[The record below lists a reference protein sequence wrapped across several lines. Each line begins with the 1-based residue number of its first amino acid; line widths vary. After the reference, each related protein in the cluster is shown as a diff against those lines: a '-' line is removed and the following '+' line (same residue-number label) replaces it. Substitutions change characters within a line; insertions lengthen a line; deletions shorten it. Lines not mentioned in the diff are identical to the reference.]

1 MPDFTDL
8 IEKHAKRVGI
18 DPAWMRRIMQ
28 IESGGNSSN
37 RTGSYKGLFQ
47 LSDQEFKNH
56 GGGNNIYDP
65 EQNTMAAANKLA
77 KEKLAFSQKYGRDP
91 TLKDLYMIHQQGEA
105 GYAAHMKNPDQPAW
119 KSMLST
125 GEGRQRGEAWAK
137 KAIWGNIPDN
147 LKAKYG
153 SVENVTSRQF
163 TEDVWGG
170 KMEGSAQ
177 ARAGGGDYKAK
188 WHRSRT
194 GEEPVEPQAEPEKK
208 PKTLLGGA
216 DLDFSTPF
224 NVPDI
229 SAPNINLPRIGG
241 SAAQIAKRAFAEG

>member
-1 MPDFTDL
+1 MPSQWDEL
-8 IEKHAKRVGI
+8 IEKHARRVGI

-28 IESGGNSSN
+28 VESGGQSSN

-47 LSDQEFKNH
+47 LSDREFKAH

-77 KEKLAFSQKYGRDP
+77 AEKLRLGQRLGRDV
-91 TLKDLYMIHQQGEA
+91 TLKDLYMVHQQGEA
-105 GYAAHMKNPDQPAW
+105 GYAAHTKNPDAPAW
-119 KSMLST
+119 KNMAST
-125 GEGRQRGEAWAK
+125 GEGKQRGEAWAK

-163 TEDVWGG
+163 TEEVWGA
-170 KMEGSAQ
+170 KMEGKGSQ
-177 ARAGGGDYKAK
+177 ARGSTGEYKAK

-194 GEEPVEPQAEPEKK
+194 GEEPMEPEAAAK
-208 PKTLLGGA
+208 PRTLLGGG
-216 DLDFSTPF
+216 DIDYTTDFHT
-224 NVPDI
+224 
-229 SAPNINLPRIGG
+229 PNIATPNIQLPRIGG
-241 SAAQIAKRAFAEG
+241 SVAQIAKRAFAEG

>member
-1 MPDFTDL
+1 MPEWNEL
-8 IEKHAKRVGI
+8 IEKHSRRVGI

-28 IESGGNSSN
+28 IESGGQSSQ

-47 LSDQEFKNH
+47 LSDKEFKAH

-77 KEKLAFSQKYGRDP
+77 REKLAFKERHGREP
-91 TLKDLYMIHQQGEA
+91 TLTDLYMVHQQGEA

-119 KSMLST
+119 KSMAST

-137 KAIWGNIPDN
+137 KAIWGNVPDN

-153 SVENVTSRQF
+153 SVENITSRQF
-163 TEDVWGG
+163 TEEVWGA
-170 KMEGSAQ
+170 KMEGKGTEV
-177 ARAGGGDYKAK
+177 ARGSSDYKTK
-188 WHRSRT
+188 WQRSRT
-194 GEEPVEPQAEPEKK
+194 GEEPVEPEAKER
-208 PKTLLGGA
+208 PKTILGGG
-216 DLDFSTPF
+216 DVDYTTPF
-224 NVPDI
+224 EVPNVTGV
-229 SAPNINLPRIGG
+229 NIRLPRIGG

>member
-1 MPDFTDL
+1 MPDYTDI
-8 IEKHAKRVGI
+8 IEKHARRVGI
-18 DPAWMRRIMQ
+18 DPAWMKRIMH

-47 LSDQEFKNH
+47 LSDREFSNH

-65 EQNTMAAANKLA
+65 EQNTAAASNKLA

-91 TLKDLYMIHQQGEA
+91 SLKDLYMIHQQGEA

-125 GEGRQRGEAWAK
+125 GEGKQRGEAWAK

-170 KMEGSAQ
+170 KMEGSGQ
-177 ARAGGGDYKAK
+177 ARGSSGEYKAR

-194 GEEPVEPQAEPEKK
+194 GEEPVEPQAEADKK
-208 PKTLLGGA
+208 PRTLLGGA
-216 DLDFSTPF
+216 DLDYTTPF
-224 NVPDI
+224 E
-229 SAPNINLPRIGG
+229 APNIAGPNIRLPRIGG
-241 SAAQIAKRAFAEG
+241 SVAQIAKRQFAEG

>member
-1 MPDFTDL
+1 
-8 IEKHAKRVGI
+8 
-18 DPAWMRRIMQ
+18 MQ

-47 LSDQEFKNH
+47 LSDKEFKAH

-77 KEKLAFSQKYGRDP
+77 KEKLAFNQRYGRDP
-91 TLKDLYMIHQQGEA
+91 SLKDLYMIHQQGEA
-105 GYAAHMKNPDQPAW
+105 GYAAHMKNPDAPAW
-119 KSMLST
+119 KNMAST

-170 KMEGSAQ
+170 KMSGEGGQ
-177 ARAGGGDYKAK
+177 ARGSSGEYKGK

-194 GEEPVEPQAEPEKK
+194 GEEPIEPQAEKRPR
-208 PKTLLGGA
+208 TLMGGA
-216 DLDFSTPF
+216 DIDYTTPF
-224 NVPDI
+224 EV
-229 SAPNINLPRIGG
+229 PNITGPNIQLPRVGG
-241 SAAQIAKRAFAEG
+241 SVAQIAKRSFAQGE